1 MGREEKRYPSDL
13 TDREWAILEPLIP
26 SPKPGGHPR
35 TVNLREVVN
44 GIFYVLRGGIPWRF
58 LPKDFPPW
66 QTVYYYFWVWRREG
80 VLERMNT
87 ALREKERVRVGREP
101 TPSAGVM
108 DSQSVK
114 TTEKEAA
121 GLRWGQEGKR
131 SETSPA
137 GGHPGSSP
145 QGQGA
150 SGRPP

>member
-1 MGREEKRYPSDL
+1 MEQEGKRYPSDL

-26 SPKPGGHPR
+26 PPKPGGHPR

-58 LPKDFPPW
+58 LPKGFPPW

-80 VLERMNT
+80 VLEGMNT
-87 ALREKERVRVGREP
+87 VLREQERVRVGREP
-101 TPSAGVM
+101 TPSTGII

-114 TTEKEAA
+114 TTERGAE
-121 GLRWGQEGKR
+121 GLRPGQESKR
-131 SETSPA
+131 KKTSPA
-137 GGHPGSSP
+137 GGHPGSGA

-150 SGRPP
+150 PSRPS